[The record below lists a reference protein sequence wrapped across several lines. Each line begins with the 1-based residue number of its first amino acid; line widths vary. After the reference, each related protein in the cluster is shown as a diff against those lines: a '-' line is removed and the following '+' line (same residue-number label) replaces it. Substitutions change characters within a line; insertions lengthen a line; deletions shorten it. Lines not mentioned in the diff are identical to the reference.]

1 MEEKST
7 FENIVPKIK
16 ELKNHIEGLMK
27 EIELETT
34 SGKEKA
40 AIYSRMLKL
49 QTRLNNHQDKY
60 DRWWDAQNEET
71 SDV

>member
-7 FENIVPKIK
+7 FENIVPKMK

>member
-1 MEEKST
+1 MEEKTT
-7 FENIVPKIK
+7 FENIVPKMK

>member
-7 FENIVPKIK
+7 FENIVPKMK
-16 ELKNHIEGLMK
+16 ALKNQIEGLMK

>member
-1 MEEKST
+1 MEEKTT
-7 FENIVPKIK
+7 FENILPKMK

-40 AIYSRMLKL
+40 AIYIRMLKL

>member
-1 MEEKST
+1 MEEKTT
-7 FENIVPKIK
+7 FENIVPKMK
-16 ELKNHIEGLMK
+16 KLNNLIEDLMK